1 MIYKFY
7 GPPGTGKT
15 YRLIS
20 RAKAYVRT
28 GTPLDKIGYF
38 AFTKKAAEEARNRM
52 PAENK
57 KLKYFQTLHSF
68 GYKTLGLDE
77 SRVLQPE
84 HYQTFGKRIGVRV
97 KFTDRLNKQ
106 EIPYLRS
113 DNPYFKLIQKAEN
126 KLIEPVSEYNSGEY
140 DRKVIKKRMLTY
152 IYNNMKEYKKTYQL
166 YDFND
171 MIRMLTESN
180 KIPQFKVIFIDEAQ
194 DLSPLQWK
202 LFDKLKEYTEDM
214 YLAGDDDQ
222 AIYAW
227 AGADVKRFIEEP
239 AKEKVLKFSKRI
251 SETIQSESKI
261 PISRIKGIR
270 KKKEYLPRNYKG
282 KSQYISNLSQVNLL
296 KDKWLIL
303 TRTQQTA
310 ANIMTELKNKNLY
323 YMFKTD
329 KSYQVK
335 LYKKI
340 KNYLRWCNGEVIED
354 KEMNDILKLTDVKE
368 ITHKIQWYK
377 LFTKAPIKEKTY
389 ILKLMEQGENLD
401 EDARIRVSTIHS
413 IKGGE
418 EDNVILFMHQGSKIQ
433 KSIKRSIEKQDEE
446 HRVWYVAITRA
457 RNNLYKLK
465 TKNKLTEYNI

>member
-1 MIYKFY
+1 
-7 GPPGTGKT
+7 
-15 YRLIS
+15 
-20 RAKAYVRT
+20 
-28 GTPLDKIGYF
+28 
-38 AFTKKAAEEARNRM
+38 
-52 PAENK
+52 
-57 KLKYFQTLHSF
+57 
-68 GYKTLGLDE
+68 
-77 SRVLQPE
+77 
-84 HYQTFGKRIGVRV
+84 
-97 KFTDRLNKQ
+97 
-106 EIPYLRS
+106 
-113 DNPYFKLIQKAEN
+113 
-126 KLIEPVSEYNSGEY
+126 
-140 DRKVIKKRMLTY
+140 
-152 IYNNMKEYKKTYQL
+152 
-166 YDFND
+166 
-171 MIRMLTESN
+171 MLTESN

-202 LFDKLKEYTEDM
+202 LFDKLKEHTEDM

-227 AGADVKRFIEEP
+227 AGADVRRFIEEP

-329 KSYQVK
+329 KSYQIK

-340 KNYLRWCNGEVIED
+340 KNYLRWYDGEQIEE
-354 KEMNDILKLTDVKE
+354 KEVKDILKLTSEKELVK
-368 ITHKIQWYK
+368 KQWYK
-377 LFTKAPIKEKTY
+377 FFDKAPIKEKTY
-389 ILKLMEQGENLD
+389 ILKLMEQGEDLD
-401 EDARIRVSTIHS
+401 ADARIRVSTIHS

-418 EDNVILFMHQGSKIQ
+418 EDNVILFMHQGSRIQ
-433 KSIKRSIEKQDEE
+433 KSIKRSLEKQDEE

>member
-20 RAKAYVRT
+20 RAKAYVRM

-97 KFTDRLNKQ
+97 KYTDRINKQ

-126 KLIEPVSEYNSGEY
+126 KLIEPISEYNTGEY
-140 DRKVIKKRMLTY
+140 DQKTIKKRMLNY
-152 IYNNMKEYKKTYQL
+152 IYNNMKEYKKTYEL

-171 MIRMLTESN
+171 MIRMLVVSN
-180 KIPQFKVIFIDEAQ
+180 KIPKFKVIFIDEAQ

-202 LFDKLKEYTEDM
+202 LFDKLKEHTEDM

-227 AGADVKRFIEEP
+227 AGAAVKRFIEEP

-251 SETIQSESKI
+251 SEVVQSESKV
-261 PISRIKGIR
+261 PINRIKGIR
-270 KKKEYLPRNYKG
+270 KKKEYLPRNYRG
-282 KSQYISNLSQVNLL
+282 KSQYISNLSQVDLT

-310 ANIMTELKNKNLY
+310 VNIMTELKNKNLY

-340 KNYLRWCNGEVIED
+340 KNN
-354 KEMNDILKLTDVKE
+354 LKLTSEKELVK
-368 ITHKIQWYK
+368 KQWYK
-377 LFTKAPIKEKTY
+377 FFDKAPIKEKTY
-389 ILKLMEQGENLD
+389 ILKLMEQGEDLD
-401 EDARIRVSTIHS
+401 ADARIRVSTIHS

-418 EDNVILFMHQGSKIQ
+418 EDNVILFMHQGSRIQ
-433 KSIKRSIEKQDEE
+433 KSIKRSLEKQDEE

>member
-97 KFTDRLNKQ
+97 KYTERINKQ

-126 KLIEPVSEYNSGEY
+126 KLIEPVSEYNTGEY
-140 DRKVIKKRMLTY
+140 DQKVIKKRMLNY
-152 IYNNMKEYKKTYQL
+152 IYKNMKKYKETYEL

-202 LFDKLKEYTEDM
+202 LFDKLKEHTEDM

-270 KKKEYLPRNYKG
+270 KKKKYLPRNKKV

-340 KNYLRWCNGEVIED
+340 KNYLRWCEGEQIED
-354 KEMNDILKLTDVKE
+354 KEIKDILKLTSEKKLVK
-368 ITHKIQWYK
+368 KQWYK
-377 LFTKAPIKEKTY
+377 FFDKAPIKEKTY
-389 ILKLMEQGENLD
+389 ILKLMEQGEDLD
-401 EDARIRVSTIHS
+401 ADARIRVSTIHS

-418 EDNVILFMHQGSKIQ
+418 EDNVILFMHQGSRIQ
-433 KSIKRSIEKQDEE
+433 KSIKRSLEKQDEE